1 MQKEQLK
8 VRKVSRNQRQ
18 SVFPGDVLAVSP
30 EMYRSPLD
38 ETSTGL
44 MLFTILE
51 LLITDELG

>member
-1 MQKEQLK
+1 M
-8 VRKVSRNQRQ
+8 
-18 SVFPGDVLAVSP
+18 FPGDVLAVSP

-51 LLITDELG
+51 LLKTDELGLPDPQNIDVGLSLFPKA